1 MIKDNFSSYDILLI
15 NQPEIKLV
23 TVEIA
28 LMIHPNLI
36 SSNNNQSLSHLRTV
50 MDNLATV
57 VHP

>member
-28 LMIHPNLI
+28 LMIHPNLF
-36 SSNNNQSLSHLRTV
+36 SSNNNQSLSPLRTA
-50 MDNLATV
+50 MDSLATV